1 MGAWPALGDGWTI
14 KMKLTIERTDL
25 LNALSHVQNV
35 VERRNTIPILSN
47 VLMEADGNALKLTAT
62 DLDIEAIDSADAKV
76 SVAGAITAPAGILF
90 DVIRKLPAGAEVEL
104 ETQPDNQRLILKAGR
119 SRFELPT
126 LPAGDFQTMAPD
138 KGATQFSIDAKDFAR
153 LIDKTRFAI
162 STEETRYYLNGVY
175 LHGAKDDNDKPVL
188 RTVATDGHRLAL
200 AEIAA
205 PKGAET
211 LEGVIVPRKAVA
223 EARRLIDGADDD
235 IEITVSDAKIVIKAG
250 RAVLTSKLIDGS
262 FPDYARVIP
271 KGNDRKLVI
280 DNKSF
285 EAAVDRVA
293 TVSAERSRS
302 VKMSMDEGRLTLA
315 VNHAETGAGN
325 EELEADY
332 TSEAMEIGFNAKYLL
347 DIAGQI
353 EADTCEFM
361 FSDPASPALVLDP
374 ADDSA
379 RYVLMPLRV

>member
-1 MGAWPALGDGWTI
+1 
-14 KMKLTIERTDL
+14 MKLTIERNDL

-47 VLMEADGNALKLTAT
+47 VLIQAAGGELKLTAT
-62 DLDIEAIDSADAKV
+62 DLDIEAVDSADAKIDRE
-76 SVAGAITAPAGILF
+76 GAVTAPAGTLF
-90 DVIRKLPAGAEVEL
+90 DVIRKLPSGSDIEMEMQT
-104 ETQPDNQRLILKAGR
+104 ENQRLVLRAGR
-119 SRFELPT
+119 SHFELPT
-126 LPAGDFQTMAPD
+126 LPASDFQTMASD
-138 KGATQFSIDAKDFAR
+138 EGATKFSVDAADLAR
-153 LIDKTRFAI
+153 LIDKTKFAI
-162 STEETRYYLNGVY
+162 STEETRYYLNGIY
-175 LHGAKDDNDKPVL
+175 LHGAEDDKGKSVL

-200 AEIAA
+200 AEIPA
-205 PKGAET
+205 PKGSEK
-211 LEGVIVPRKAVA
+211 LDGIIVPRKAVA
-223 EARRLIDGADDD
+223 EARRLIDAADGDVD
-235 IEITVSDAKIVIKAG
+235 IEVSDAKIVVRAG

-271 KGNDRKLVI
+271 QGNDKKLVV

-285 EAAVDRVA
+285 ESAVDRVA

-302 VKMSMDEGRLTLA
+302 VKMSVSDGKLTLA

-332 TSEAMEIGFNAKYLL
+332 TSDAMEIGFNAKYLL

-353 EADTCEFM
+353 EADECEFM
-361 FSDPASPALVLDP
+361 FNDPASPALVLDP

>member
-1 MGAWPALGDGWTI
+1 
-14 KMKLTIERTDL
+14 MKLTIERSDL

-47 VLMEADGNALKLTAT
+47 VLLQASKGELKLTAT
-62 DLDIEAIDSADAKV
+62 DLDIEAVDSADAKV
-76 SVAGAITAPAGILF
+76 GREGAVTAPAGTLF

-104 ETQPDNQRLILKAGR
+104 ETQSDNQRLAIRAGR
-119 SRFELPT
+119 SHFELPT
-126 LPAGDFQTMAPD
+126 LPASDFQTMSGD
-138 KGATQFSIDAKDFAR
+138 DGATTFSVDAKDLAR

-175 LHGAKDDNDKPVL
+175 LHGAKNEDGKAVL

-205 PKGAET
+205 PKGSES

-223 EARRLIDGADDD
+223 EARRLIDAVDGDVD
-235 IEITVSDAKIVIKAG
+235 IEVSDTKIVVRAG

-271 KGNDRKLVI
+271 KGNDKKLVV

-285 EAAVDRVA
+285 EAAVDRVS

-302 VKMSMDEGRLTLA
+302 VKMSVSDGKLTLA
-315 VNHAETGAGN
+315 VSHAETGAGN
-325 EELEADY
+325 EELEAEYSSD
-332 TSEAMEIGFNAKYLL
+332 AMEIGFNAKYLL

-353 EADTCEFM
+353 EADTVEFM
-361 FSDPASPALVLDP
+361 FNDPASPALVLDP
-374 ADDSA
+374 SDDSA